1 MNANPEQGK
10 TRRDRE
16 RDNHRR
22 EILEAAE
29 RVFVS
34 KGYEAATVEEIAREA
49 EFAVGTLYNFFEGK
63 EALFLAVADRILED
77 LATRF
82 DEEVAPWLHQPRE
95 AVRRFVELRLQ
106 EITRHE
112 PFFNVFH
119 PLYCSNGQRAR
130 ELIRQPDPRFL
141 AYRTKAVEV
150 FAVAVE
156 QGVVRQVPADEILC
170 IVEGSIRFFVKLWNH
185 QRAKP
190 PTPVEQLAI
199 LERSL
204 LTLLWADPQ

>member
-1 MNANPEQGK
+1 MNANPSQVK

-34 KGYEAATVEEIAREA
+34 KGYEAATVEEIARES

-77 LATRF
+77 LDCRF
-82 DEEVAPWLHQPRE
+82 DEEIAPIIEQPRE
-95 AVRRFVELRLQ
+95 AVQRFVELRLQ

-112 PFFNVFH
+112 PFFRVFH
-119 PLYCSNGQRAR
+119 PVPCNEQRR
-130 ELIRQPDPRFL
+130 EDMQAAPRPDPRYL
-141 AYRTKAVEV
+141 NYRAKAIRV
-150 FAVAVE
+150 FATAIE
-156 QGVVRQVPADEILC
+156 QGVVRDIPPDEMLF
-170 IVEGSIRFFVKLWNH
+170 IVEGTIRFLVKLWNR
-185 QRAKP
+185 QSPAA
-190 PTPVEQLAI
+190 PTREEQLAI

-204 LTLLWADPQ
+204 FKLLWTDP